1 MRNANFEVVFRESS
15 PDTLVVRDLGP
26 WSEHRTITND
36 AERVVEELAE
46 YLPDGRRLFYYDSQN
61 QRDEIIV
68 SHGRFV
74 GFIPGE
80 NK

>member
-1 MRNANFEVVFRESS
+1 MNAVFEIVHSEST
-15 PDTLVVRDLGP
+15 DGALVIRDLGP
-26 WSEHRTITND
+26 WDVHRTITND

-74 GFIPGE
+74 GFMPGE

>member
-1 MRNANFEVVFRESS
+1 MNAVFEIVHSEST
-15 PDTLVVRDLGP
+15 DGALVIRDLGP
-26 WSEHRTITND
+26 WDVHRTITND